1 MNPIFSKA
9 GKEQLDNIIKKG
21 VLCAFDFDGTLA
33 PIVSHP
39 DDARLPDA
47 VGKRMATLTQL
58 APVAILTG
66 RAIDDITPRLTFTP
80 AYLVGNHGL
89 EGIPGWEKHSSM
101 YRDLCSK
108 WNHALRDTLPA
119 WPGYDSGIEI
129 ENKTYSL
136 AVHYR
141 HAADPDKTGEA
152 LLPFLEKTAPDALI
166 VPGKCM
172 VSLVPPDAP
181 NKGIALNELMR
192 ISQAPSVLYAGDD
205 ITDEDVFRLKRKDLL
220 SIHVEKSPAS
230 AAPWYIETHED
241 IIKLL
246 DDLIN
251 RLQSLKTGQRTTRTG

>member
-1 MNPIFSKA
+1 MNSIFSQK
-9 GKEQLDNIIKKG
+9 GKEQLDKIIKKG

-33 PIVSHP
+33 PIVSQP

-47 VGKRMATLTQL
+47 IGKRMATLTQL
-58 APVAILTG
+58 TPVAILTG

-80 AYLVGNHGL
+80 AYLIGNHGL
-89 EGIPGWEKHSSM
+89 EGIPGWEKYSSM
-101 YRDLCSK
+101 YRDLCARWDST
-108 WNHALRDTLPA
+108 LRETLPG
-119 WPGYDSGIEI
+119 WSGNDSGIDI

-141 HAADPDKTGEA
+141 HAADPDKTGKA
-152 LLPFLEKTAPDALI
+152 LLPFLKKAAPDALI
-166 VPGKCM
+166 VPGKYM

-181 NKGIALNELMR
+181 NKGIALNELMT

-205 ITDEDVFRLKRKDLL
+205 ITDEDVFKLKRKDLV

-241 IIKLL
+241 MIKLL

-251 RLQSLKTGQRTTRTG
+251 RLQSFKATRTG

>member
-1 MNPIFSKA
+1 MNSIFSKK
-9 GKEQLDNIIKKG
+9 GKEQLDKIIKKG

-39 DDARLPDA
+39 DDAFLPDA
-47 VGKRMATLTQL
+47 IGERMATLTQL

-66 RAIDDITPRLTFTP
+66 RAIDDISSRLTFTP
-80 AYLVGNHGL
+80 DYLIGNHGL

-108 WNHALRDTLPA
+108 WDRTLRDTLPG
-119 WPGYDSGIEI
+119 WPDNDSGIEI

-141 HAADPDKTGEA
+141 HAADPEKTGAA
-152 LLPFLEKTAPDALI
+152 LFPFLKKIAPDALI

-172 VSLVPPDAP
+172 VSLVPPNAP
-181 NKGIALNELMR
+181 NKGIALNELMT

-205 ITDEDVFRLKRKDLL
+205 ITDEDVFRLKRKDLV
-220 SIHVEKSPAS
+220 SIHVEKSPTS

-241 IIKLL
+241 MVKLL

-251 RLQSLKTGQRTTRTG
+251 RLQSLKATRTG